1 MKKIELRSKKNNHFI
16 GCWQMENQDTMDEII
31 DFFEN
36 NPKRHE
42 IGISG
47 HGKVDKE
54 KKESVDL
61 TIMPK
66 ELSSSSLSFFI
77 DYFQMLQNCYWDYI
91 NDWSFLKDKWGEMY
105 IGPFNIQKY
114 NKSGHFKKWHTER
127 DSISSAHRVF
137 AWMTYLNDV
146 KDGGSTD
153 FKHFDISVEPKKG
166 KTLIWPAEWTHA
178 HRGQI
183 VKDKKYIITG
193 WFHFPSIGDEIKQ

>member
-1 MKKIELRSKKNNHFI
+1 MKKIKLLQEDSPHFI
-16 GCWQMENQDTMDEII
+16 GSWNILNDELCNKII
-31 DFFEN
+31 NFFKN
-36 NPKRHE
+36 NPQLQKRGVTTGNTVNEEVKKTTDITINPNSLKGKDHE
-42 IGISG
+42 IFITYFNQLNECFL
-47 HGKVDKE
+47 DYKE
-54 KKESVDL
+54 QF
-61 TIMPK
+61 P
-66 ELSSSSLSFFI
+66 
-77 DYFQMLQNCYWDYI
+77 
-91 NDWSFLKDKWGEMY
+91 FLKTFIKKIG

-193 WFHFPSIGDEIKQ
+193 WFHFPSIDDEIKQ